1 MIVPSEILLPS
12 KSRTRVWPAIEP
24 LQRANT
30 TINPYCAP
38 EMRVPTESA
47 PATMF
52 TT

>member
-30 TINPYCAP
+30 TINSYYAP
-38 EMRVPTESA
+38 EMKVPTDLA
-47 PATMF
+47 PATVI